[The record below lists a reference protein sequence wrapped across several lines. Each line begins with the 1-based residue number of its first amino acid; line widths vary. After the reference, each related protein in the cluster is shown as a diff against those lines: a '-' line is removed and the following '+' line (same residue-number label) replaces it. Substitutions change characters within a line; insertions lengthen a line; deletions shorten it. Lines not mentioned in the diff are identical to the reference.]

1 MLTRIARLVGVAL
14 PIVVAAAIALV
25 VEAGQRWR

>member
-1 MLTRIARLVGVAL
+1 MITRIVRILGVAL

-25 VEAGQRWR
+25 AEAGQRWR